1 MASERKTIKLQTLTP
16 VHIGSG
22 EILKENFDYIKDN
35 RFVYILDSKKLFK
48 QLEQKGFSEDK
59 LTNALTQGNI
69 KAIVDKYLLN
79 ILVTNY
85 CIRKIQITPNQ
96 REKFK
101 DGLREQIYDGLGKP
115 YIPGSSIKGAIRT
128 ALLSYIIENHTDD
141 IENLDNLLSDKDFND
156 DKIIEEAFKKIKDE
170 VEYNLMQC
178 IQVGDCY
185 FNNNI
190 LEILN
195 TTLLNCKK
203 DRNRSSVQTH
213 ANQIVECLCRNL
225 TGNLSLKIIET
236 DVPFR
241 LKLNSLQQ
249 LFRIINS
256 QTETVLDCEKDFWKD
271 KSNDDV
277 VKGYLDTCSNLLN
290 EIKSIEK
297 NKENSCILRLGFAN
311 GYNFITNKWTDFL
324 SKDLMTRIAKAVR
337 GNKDKGDKF
346 PKTRRINITGND
358 RNPKVNL
365 LGFVKLT
372 IEE

>member
-22 EILKENFDYIKDN
+22 EILKENFDYTKDN